1 MLILMNYKQVTKP
14 LIYKGFMKDSP
25 NRHAFFPT
33 SKPFP
38 FAWIALELPGLSP
51 DQVIQK
57 MTGERK
63 SGGWL
68 GGVSAPSSP

>member
-1 MLILMNYKQVTKP
+1 
-14 LIYKGFMKDSP
+14 MKDSP

-57 MTGERK
+57 NDWRAQK
-63 SGGWL
+63 WGWL